1 MKKKITDK
9 DRKVWEK
16 FLSRKDKLPNKD
28 LLSEDSFSYN
38 SVTLD
43 LHGYTLRDANI
54 AIKNLI
60 NNSYNKGIKKMTI
73 ITGKGMRSKN
83 YDDPFKSKKLSI
95 LKYSV
100 PEFIK
105 NDNDLMKRI
114 KKINIEEIE
123 DLNSGSFT
131 IHLKVKNENKY

>member
-1 MKKKITDK
+1 MKKKISDK
-9 DRKVWEK
+9 DRKDWEK
-16 FLSRKDKLPNKD
+16 FLSSKDKLPNKD
-28 LLSEDSFSYN
+28 LAGENNTYYRSI
-38 SVTLD
+38 TLD

-60 NNSYNKGIKKMTI
+60 NSSYNKGIKKVTI

-83 YDDPFKSKKLSI
+83 YDNPFKSSKLSI

-105 NDNDLMKRI
+105 NDNDLMKKI
-114 KKINIEEIE
+114 IKINIEEIK
-123 DLNSGSFT
+123 DLKSGSFT
-131 IHLKVKNENKY
+131 LYLKVKK

>member
-1 MKKKITDK
+1 MKKKISDK
-9 DRKVWEK
+9 DRKDWEK
-16 FLSRKDKLPNKD
+16 FLSSKDKLPNKD
-28 LLSEDSFSYN
+28 LAGENNTYYRSI
-38 SVTLD
+38 TLD

-60 NNSYNKGIKKMTI
+60 NSSYNKGIKKVTI

-83 YDDPFKSKKLSI
+83 YDNPFKSSKLSI

-131 IHLKVKNENKY
+131 IHLKVKK

>member
-1 MKKKITDK
+1 MIKKISKKDK
-9 DRKVWEK
+9 IVWEK
-16 FLSRKDKLPNKD
+16 FLRSNEKLYNKD
-28 LLSEDSFSYN
+28 VTNEIRYEDEIK
-38 SVTLD
+38 TID

-60 NNSYNKGIKKMTI
+60 NSSYNKGIKKVTI

-83 YDDPFKSKKLSI
+83 YDDPFKSSKLSI

-105 NDNDLMKRI
+105 NDNDLMKKI
-114 KKINIEEIE
+114 MKINIEEIK
-123 DLNSGSFT
+123 DLKSGSFT
-131 IHLKVKNENKY
+131 LYLKVKK